1 MAMSTLLLVSG
12 AGLPNWI
19 WDGVTEGL
27 SATIAAR
34 PASANASLEDHA
46 KEALAS
52 APPGPLTVVAH
63 SAGGVV
69 AAALTALAPER
80 VAGLLAVSAVIPRPG
95 RSFIGSM
102 PLPNR
107 LVLSAIMRLAGTRPP
122 ASAIRNGV
130 ASGVD
135 EATTLR
141 LVDDFAPESQRYYRD
156 GVTNPQWPARRGY
169 VTTTS
174 DRELS
179 ASLQEQFAANLAP
192 TFERRIGSG
201 HLPMLERP
209 DELRTAL
216 TDFERATSSLE

>member
-1 MAMSTLLLVSG
+1 MATSTLLLISG
-12 AGLPNWI
+12 AGLPSWI
-19 WDGVTEGL
+19 WDGVIDGL
-27 SATIAAR
+27 SATVASR
-34 PASANASLEDHA
+34 PTSANASLEDHA
-46 KEALAS
+46 REALAS

-69 AAALTALAPER
+69 AGALTELAPER
-80 VAGLLAVSAVIPRPG
+80 VSGLLAVSAVIPRPG

-107 LVLSAIMRLAGTRPP
+107 LVLSAIMRFAGTRPP
-122 ASAIRNGV
+122 AGAIRKGV

-135 EATTLR
+135 EATTQR
-141 LVDDFAPESQRYYRD
+141 LVDDFTPESQRYYRD
-156 GVTNPQWPARRGY
+156 AVTNPRWPARRGY

-174 DRELS
+174 DRELT
-179 ASLQEQFAANLAP
+179 APLQEQFVSNLAP
-192 TFERRIGSG
+192 TFERRIDSG

-209 DELRTAL
+209 DDLRTAL